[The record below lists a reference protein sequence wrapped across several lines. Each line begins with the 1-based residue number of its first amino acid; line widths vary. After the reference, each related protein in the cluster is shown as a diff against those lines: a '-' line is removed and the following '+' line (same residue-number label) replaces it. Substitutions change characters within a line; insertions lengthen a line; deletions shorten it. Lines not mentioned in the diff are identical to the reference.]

1 MPGKSHHRRTGNQG
15 MRMSMYIEKRRYV
28 LGLLELLELNGATLA
43 NRPKGASY
51 QFHPSPSP
59 AFIYLSPPP
68 PTLWH
73 HQLYTSHNN
82 TLHYPVV
89 YSRAILS
96 DHLFDVCFP
105 TSLEKCRSTTFVL
118 LFCLASSPPFAYG
131 LSGTCYSRLPS
142 RRMLPSKSFRS
153 ELLFY
158 PSLIF
163 ISFRVSYLLTL

>member
-1 MPGKSHHRRTGNQG
+1 MAQRWQIARRGHLISFTHRPPPP
-15 MRMSMYIEKRRYV
+15 Y
-28 LGLLELLELNGATLA
+28 
-43 NRPKGASY
+43 
-51 QFHPSPSP
+51 
-59 AFIYLSPPP
+59 IYLSPPP

-73 HQLYTSHNN
+73 YQLYTSHNN

-89 YSRAILS
+89 YSRAILT
-96 DHLFDVCFP
+96 DHLSDVYFP

-153 ELLFY
+153 ELFFY

-163 ISFRVSYLLTL
+163 IYIRVSYLLTL

>member
-1 MPGKSHHRRTGNQG
+1 
-15 MRMSMYIEKRRYV
+15 MSMYIEKRRYV

-59 AFIYLSPPP
+59 ALYISVPSSANSLALSTVHFTQQHS
-68 PTLWH
+68 TL
-73 HQLYTSHNN
+73 SG
-82 TLHYPVV
+82 
-89 YSRAILS
+89 SILS
-96 DHLFDVCFP
+96 CNIIRSPFRRLFSHQSRKMPLYNVRAP
-105 TSLEKCRSTTFVL
+105 VL
-118 LFCLASSPPFAYG
+118 SLASSPPFAYG